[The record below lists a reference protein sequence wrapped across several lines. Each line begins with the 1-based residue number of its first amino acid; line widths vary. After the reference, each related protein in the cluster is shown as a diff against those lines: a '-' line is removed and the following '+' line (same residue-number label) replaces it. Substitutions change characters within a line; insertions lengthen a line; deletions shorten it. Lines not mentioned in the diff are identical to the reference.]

1 MCCPHDLGQ
10 FSIWIVL
17 GIVVLAVLWAAFA
30 WFSPRSLLSLCCP
43 EPAAIHRATLLV
55 TASEG
60 TVRQAELT
68 DGGQGEALLEQLSAA
83 EVVPAGRY
91 QNIPIQSVIYRV
103 MLSTV
108 DGEDLIEQGSVTIDP
123 AGPVYGADGRKYHLR
138 AETAEGLLAALSALA
153 ENAQPAA
160 EGPEG

>member
-1 MCCPHDLGQ
+1 MKKQKTG
-10 FSIWIVL
+10 FRWSIWIVL
-17 GIVVLAVLWAAFA
+17 GIALLAVLWAAFA
-30 WFSPRSLLSLCCP
+30 WFRPRSILSLCCP

>member
-1 MCCPHDLGQ
+1 MKKQKTG
-10 FSIWIVL
+10 FRWSIWIVL
-17 GIVVLAVLWAAFA
+17 GIALLAVLWAAFA
-30 WFSPRSLLSLCCP
+30 WFRPRSLLSLCCP

-55 TASEG
+55 TTSEG

-68 DGGQGEALLEQLSAA
+68 DGGQGEALLEQMAAA

-91 QNIPIQSVIYRV
+91 Q
-103 MLSTV
+103 
-108 DGEDLIEQGSVTIDP
+108 
-123 AGPVYGADGRKYHLR
+123 VYGADGRKYHLR

-153 ENAQPAA
+153 EDAQPAA